1 MTNDEIIYNEVNAK
15 YHTPEQRRAI
25 LALAYTPEQIAAKG
39 KEIHFKDVPEEQQ
52 GEELESCCLPACFT
66 RSRSGRRTGRA
77 SRPARRPRSARSCGS
92 LTTAPARPA
101 PAWSRTH

>member
-25 LALAYTPEQIAAKG
+25 LALAYTPAQIAAKG
-39 KEIHFKDVPEEQQ
+39 KEIHFKDVPEARQSWK
-52 GEELESCCLPACFT
+52 SCCLPACST
-66 RSRSGRRTGRA
+66 RARSGRRTGRA